1 MPARLFRAA
10 LEGFRRSPQS
20 KLRQNARGIPHDAGK
35 PISIVTGGAGF
46 FGSHV
51 VDALIA
57 RGDIAIVI
65 DDLSTGSFSNLGGA
79 IESGNCMFVYG
90 DLVQC
95 ATRLDDILAQMIS
108 QPVARIFHLASPV
121 SPSACA
127 AHPWET
133 LACNGP
139 VTMALIELALRHEA
153 TFIFGSASDIYGDA
167 QVHPQ
172 PESYY
177 GNVDPIGRHACY
189 NEGKRFGEAA
199 VAVAV
204 RSMRLDGRIARLFNC
219 YGPRMQLGDDRLI
232 PAALRALKSGMPLA
246 LDGTGRQTRS
256 MTYIDDAVE
265 AVLLLADSHDLCL
278 TPFNIGGDDERSVAQ
293 IIAAV
298 ARAAGVSFEIVHR
311 AARAGDSQQRFPDLS
326 LARSHGW
333 RPKTSLEDGLS
344 RTLAWYRDATLVA
357 V

>member
-20 KLRQNARGIPHDAGK
+20 KLRHGARGIPRDVGK
-35 PISIVTGGAGF
+35 RVSVVTGGAGF

-57 RGDIAIVI
+57 RGDLVIAI
-65 DDLSTGSFSNLGGA
+65 DDLSTGSLSNLSGA
-79 IESGNCMFVYG
+79 IESGACMFVYA
-90 DLVQC
+90 DLTQC
-95 ATRLDDILAQMIS
+95 ATRLDDVLAQMIS
-108 QPVARIFHLASPV
+108 QPVASIFHLASPV
-121 SPSACA
+121 SPNASAA
-127 AHPWET
+127 RPWET

-153 TFIFGSASDIYGDA
+153 TFVFGSASDIYGDA
-167 QVHPQ
+167 RVYPQ

-204 RSMRLDGRIARLFNC
+204 RSMALDGRIARLFNC
-219 YGPRMQLGDDRLI
+219 YGPRMQLDDDRLI
-232 PAALRALKSGMPLA
+232 PAALQALKSGMPLA

-256 MTYIDDAVE
+256 MMYVEDAVS
-265 AVLLLADSHDLCL
+265 AMLLLADSGDLRL
-278 TPFNIGGDDERSVAQ
+278 TPFNIGGDDERSVEQ
-293 IIAAV
+293 IVAAI
-298 ARAAGVSFEIVHR
+298 ARAAGVTFEIVHR

-326 LARSHGW
+326 LALSHGW
-333 RPKTSLEDGLS
+333 RPTTSLEDGLS
-344 RTLAWYRDATLVA
+344 RTLAWYRDPPLV
-357 V
+357 VV